1 MLFSNLNCF
10 SGDFRHYI
18 NRIKFRTDSDTEQ
31 ETATAAARNERCD
44 HYLCLST
51 SADTALT
58 AELFPSISLA
68 GNSSRSRKAN
78 HSRSMEFTV
87 YKRHVWWWNVF
98 IVQVEAIARSS
109 SHLVFRFICNS
120 SNFITEMDTK
130 QLVNQIQIRELHC
143 FLFISFLRI
152 FRKQWFWYRCVRW
165 RMRIPDTPMTI
176 RSTMARCRQHIR
188 LTHGPCLCQS
198 MRKCSTTSR
207 RPFQLLSRPMW
218 MCQCEWI
225 RSISTLQRKINKTL
239 FYIHSQTSTV
249 PSLWNCRSSD
259 RRWRPK

>member
-87 YKRHVWWWNVF
+87 YKRHVWWWNGF
-98 IVQVEAIARSS
+98 IVQVEAIAHSS
-109 SHLVFRFICNS
+109 SHLC
-120 SNFITEMDTK
+120 
-130 QLVNQIQIRELHC
+130 IQIYLQLIEFHHRNGHKTIGKPNPDPRTPL
-143 FLFISFLRI
+143 LFIYFIFAHLQKAVILISVCSLANAYPGYANDNSFDDGKVPTTHSVDTRPVPVPVYEKVLHD
-152 FRKQWFWYRCVRW
+152 
-165 RMRIPDTPMTI
+165 IPSPIPVAKPTYVNV
-176 RSTMARCRQHIR
+176 
-188 LTHGPCLCQS
+188 
-198 MRKCSTTSR
+198 
-207 RPFQLLSRPMW
+207 PMW
-218 MCQCEWI
+218 
-225 RSISTLQRKINKTL
+225 
-239 FYIHSQTSTV
+239 V
-249 PSLWNCRSSD
+249 DSLDFDTAAQN
-259 RRWRPK
+259 